1 MGRTPTPGLAPP
13 SPSRVPGPVLG
24 TTNTHAKQRY
34 HPAWSSRPGR
44 EAGQGTGSNDL
55 SVTGKNQGPG
65 APAASER
72 ERESAPDRESS
83 LHGSLNSLERVS
95 HGDAKLLG
103 HLANQTRQSA
113 GGLRR
118 TKELGAGEER
128 CGVGVCADRL
138 LQAWAVTREAGL
150 DSLALTRGRKSGQR
164 LVNAVRDVAMLVC
177 PLCSLLLLSQIPV
190 TS

>member
-24 TTNTHAKQRY
+24 TINTHAKQRY

-118 TKELGAGEER
+118 TKELGGRRGAVWRG
-128 CGVGVCADRL
+128 GVRGPPAP
-138 LQAWAVTREAGL
+138 GL
-150 DSLALTRGRKSGQR
+150 GGDARGRLGLSRSRQR
-164 LVNAVRDVAMLVC
+164 QEVRAEI
-177 PLCSLLLLSQIPV
+177 SKHS
-190 TS
+190 